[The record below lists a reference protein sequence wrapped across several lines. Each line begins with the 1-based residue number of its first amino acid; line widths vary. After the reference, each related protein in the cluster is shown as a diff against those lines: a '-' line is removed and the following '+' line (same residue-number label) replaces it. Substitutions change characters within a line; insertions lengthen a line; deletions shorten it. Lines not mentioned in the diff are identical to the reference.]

1 MDDDFA
7 TKHNLEAHRYFSIN
21 NGKANLKP
29 LAKQSWFE
37 KISVDLINGDQVAV
51 VVPYELPDAFAGV
64 TKQMARE
71 VQIRCTEAD
80 PPYKHHYQA
89 NNYVGKVIAEVLGLK
104 LSCKSDKAK
113 ISEILK
119 IWIQN
124 DVLCVEDEIDK
135 RQGREIKAVRA
146 GSVNPMVV
154 T

>member
-1 MDDDFA
+1 
-7 TKHNLEAHRYFSIN
+7 
-21 NGKANLKP
+21 
-29 LAKQSWFE
+29 
-37 KISVDLINGDQVAV
+37 
-51 VVPYELPDAFAGV
+51 
-64 TKQMARE
+64 MARE

-89 NNYVGKVIAEVLGLK
+89 SNYVGKVIAEVLGLK
-104 LSCKSDKAK
+104 LSNKSDKAK

-119 IWIQN
+119 TWIQN